1 MNYKNLAE
9 EIVKLVDGEEEILL
23 LLYIVQLD

>member
-9 EIVKLVDGEEEILL
+9 EIVKLVDGEENIV